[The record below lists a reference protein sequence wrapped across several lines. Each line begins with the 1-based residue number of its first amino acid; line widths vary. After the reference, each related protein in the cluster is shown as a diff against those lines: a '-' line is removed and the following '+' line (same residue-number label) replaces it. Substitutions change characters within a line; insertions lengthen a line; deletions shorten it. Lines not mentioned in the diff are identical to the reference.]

1 MIPLQTLLFSLVF
14 AVSAG
19 LAVMGGLVSVR
30 YASVE
35 RKAAG
40 QFLIYQQ
47 LFIYAFLLYGVWGN
61 LALQKFMEGWE
72 VADAVRTRV
81 MMVQPLLGLPFLLA
95 AWYMLIRFIFEISGM
110 KWGNRASWSYL
121 IVCAVIFPLAFLL
134 AARTELFAG
143 TENLP
148 GFVTESSPARAPY
161 FPVYMVIA
169 ATNGALHLFLLGPV
183 LANFT
188 RVTQKEFPESRF
200 FLPAYFIAVAAS
212 TLLTLLSPE
221 RHYLFALSAILTIFL
236 ANLLLPLCTGGIAIS
251 ETPRDFRGSHALS
264 AEGTPGKRVSQN
276 SRNEAEVKSSEEE
289 VPADQG
295 SPAGNFEAFCLKFEI
310 SRREAEIIREIQAG
324 KSNREI
330 AGTLFITLQTV
341 KDHIHRIFTK
351 TGVSNRVQLINLS
364 GRSLKK

>member
-1 MIPLQTLLFSLVF
+1 MIPWQTLLFSLVF

-30 YASVE
+30 YASGQK
-35 RKAAG
+35 KATG
-40 QFLIYQQ
+40 PFLIYQQ
-47 LFIYAFLLYGVWGN
+47 LFVYAFLLFAVWGN

-72 VADAVRTRV
+72 VTEAVRSRV
-81 MMVQPLLGLPFLLA
+81 MMVQPLIGLPFLMA
-95 AWYMLIRFIFEISGM
+95 SWYMLIRFFLEISGN
-110 KWGNRASWSYL
+110 KWGKRASLGYL
-121 IVCAVIFPLAFLL
+121 ILCAAIFPLLFLL
-134 AARTELFAG
+134 AEKTELFTGKAA
-143 TENLP
+143 LP
-148 GFVTESSPARAPY
+148 GTVADAANAY

-169 ATNGALHLFLLGPV
+169 AVNGALHLLLLVPV
-183 LANFT
+183 LLNFKKVT
-188 RVTQKEFPESRF
+188 REECPESRLF
-200 FLPAYFIAVAAS
+200 MPAYFLSVGAS

-251 ETPRDFRGSHALS
+251 ENPRDLRGFQSFSPEENPIETASQTFRD
-264 AEGTPGKRVSQN
+264 ETEVN
-276 SRNEAEVKSSEEE
+276 SGEEE
-289 VPADQG
+289 VPAEQE
-295 SPAGNFEAFCLKFEI
+295 STAGNFEVFCLKYEI

-351 TGVSNRVQLINLS
+351 TGVSNRVQLINLTQQ
-364 GRSLKK
+364 RLL